1 MNIGDLVKACLDI
14 VERNNGVTPDKQ
26 PWNVLLARLE
36 IILHILDEY
45 GINEELWD
53 WYNVFVE
60 LIVPSLFHQKPDC
73 RITAEEI
80 CVVLYKF
87 VGSDIRNIINGL
99 NNIKPNLKERLN
111 NKFNEIDIS
120 INKESQNAGQINNNL
135 QNDAKAIEQES
146 KEGLETITENVKA
159 EDLKSHNN

>member
-1 MNIGDLVKACLDI
+1 
-14 VERNNGVTPDKQ
+14 
-26 PWNVLLARLE
+26 
-36 IILHILDEY
+36 
-45 GINEELWD
+45 
-53 WYNVFVE
+53 
-60 LIVPSLFHQKPDC
+60 
-73 RITAEEI
+73 
-80 CVVLYKF
+80 
-87 VGSDIRNIINGL
+87 L
-99 NNIKPNLKERLN
+99 NNIKSNLKERLN

>member
-1 MNIGDLVKACLDI
+1 M
-14 VERNNGVTPDKQ
+14 
-26 PWNVLLARLE
+26 
-36 IILHILDEY
+36 
-45 GINEELWD
+45 
-53 WYNVFVE
+53 
-60 LIVPSLFHQKPDC
+60 
-73 RITAEEI
+73 
-80 CVVLYKF
+80 
-87 VGSDIRNIINGL
+87 
-99 NNIKPNLKERLN
+99 NNIKSNLKERLN